1 MSNSLVRIEERGIF
15 TMSKEDNNK
24 VVTLK
29 QRRIMATFMEQE
41 TISFLMYNTE
51 EVVEM
56 TVREVVEDDKNN
68 LTLLVVES
76 GNNEEFMC
84 LDEEF
89 VLYNREE
96 MESWLKGEKPITL
109 ALGVMFDEEDER
121 SRLIDEIADMIG
133 DLSFDSLKKIKRL
146 ASELKKE
153 D

>member
-1 MSNSLVRIEERGIF
+1 ML
-15 TMSKEDNNK
+15 KEDNNK

-51 EVVEM
+51 EVIEM

-89 VLYNREE
+89 VLYSREE
-96 MESWLKGEKPITL
+96 MESWLKGEKPIIL

>member
-1 MSNSLVRIEERGIF
+1 
-15 TMSKEDNNK
+15 MSKEDNNK

-76 GNNEEFMC
+76 DNNEEFMC

-89 VLYNREE
+89 VLYSREE
-96 MESWLKGEKPITL
+96 MESWLKGEKPVML